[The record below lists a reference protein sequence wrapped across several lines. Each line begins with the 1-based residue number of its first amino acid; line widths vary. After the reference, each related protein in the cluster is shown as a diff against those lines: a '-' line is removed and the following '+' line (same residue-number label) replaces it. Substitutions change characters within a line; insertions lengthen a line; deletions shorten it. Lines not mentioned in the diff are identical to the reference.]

1 MNGEVVNIAIKATEH
16 TTLAKLSI
24 FDQFKLLLKKV
35 SNEDVAE
42 LDAAEKL
49 SGVTLRMQASL
60 QRLFTTAAEGLKDGQ
75 HKSVTLQVSS
85 KFIPYLDDV
94 IDPIKGM
101 GRYYDFEI
109 FTKDLPINVD
119 YNFVVKIKKKVSIS
133 EKVKYERKI

>member
-1 MNGEVVNIAIKATEH
+1 MEGEVVNVAIKATEH
-16 TTLAKLSI
+16 TTLAKLTVW
-24 FDQFKLLLKKV
+24 DQIKLLFKKF

-75 HKSVTLQVSS
+75 HESVTLQVSS
-85 KFIPYLDDV
+85 KYIPYMDDV

-101 GRYYDFEI
+101 GRYYDFDV

-119 YNFVVKIKKKVSIS
+119 YLFVVTIKKKVS
-133 EKVKYERKI
+133 V